1 MAVESRERG
10 ASIALLCLALG
21 VCGCPITR
29 WQGTLTGDATASP
42 SDADVVGIDADV
54 SEADVDV
61 SEADVDVPETD
72 VDVPET
78 DVDVP
83 ETDVDVPD
91 VPPDV
96 GCSGATPVSCGATCC
111 AGPCNA
117 GVCEEMIGTASE
129 KSEVDDD
136 TATCAWSRS
145 GRVWCWGSRP
155 GAVPGSD
162 GCNAPVRPVLIAAP
176 SLVDVRQVVV
186 GGRDICALT
195 RLGEVICWNE
205 YAAPRAIATARP
217 AVQLTAGEL
226 HVCAVLDD
234 GSVHCRGT
242 NEYGQLGR
250 GYLGAAD
257 GSVDEFDGV
266 FRPVQSALGVPLT
279 GVAEVAAGSRYTC
292 ARMTDGTVQCWGI
305 DNYRQLGS
313 GPGDGGTSMMCMG
326 HPCSPTPRAVAS
338 LRGVAGLDASLN
350 HTCAR
355 LASGALWCWGRNDA
369 EQLCRATTDVCDGT
383 SCAASPVEV
392 TGLTGVTAVALGAEH
407 TCVIRGSGAASEVLC
422 CGTWTHHQP
431 VPSAL
436 SRIAG
441 FAAGEPTS
449 LSSGAHVACAT
460 AQGGVR
466 CWGDRSTGQIPEA
479 TPSYGALRV
488 TALSDAVEVA
498 AGAAHTCARTASGGV
513 RCWGRNRNQQ
523 LGDALAA
530 GAFPLDTGR
539 PVEAVLH
546 DGLDTPITNTAQLS
560 AGAAHT
566 CATRRD
572 GSLLCWGSNA
582 SSQLGRISYSTRVGA
597 EVVPNQIAGV
607 TSSSAGSNFSCSLRA
622 GGVECWGAS
631 YHCQTSRGFT
641 GATCTGDL
649 HADAQRVALPTLS
662 PAGVTA
668 GSWHACA
675 WGSVDGAR
683 GGPVACWGYNSNGQI
698 NDGVP
703 GPDAPPATLAGLSS
717 VVDVSA
723 GVSSTCAVTSDGNV
737 SCWGDYACG
746 ALGRPPTLESR
757 VPAVI
762 AGVSN
767 ATTVR
772 AGDRFA
778 CALVADGAVRC
789 WGRNDYGQ
797 LGSRTPRWNYAP
809 TPITRD
815 DGSPLTGAVSLAVGA
830 RHACVARSDRT
841 VWCWGD
847 DRNGQRG
854 IGSPSVRTA
863 ATAITW

>member
-1 MAVESRERG
+1 MAASVYTRAIMSVDSRLRG
-10 ASIALLCLALG
+10 ASIVLLCLAFG
-21 VCGCPITR
+21 ISGCPLTA
-29 WQGTLTGDATASP
+29 WHGTLRGDASAS
-42 SDADVVGIDADV
+42 SADADVAGNDADV
-54 SEADVDV
+54 PAS
-61 SEADVDVPETD
+61 DVDVPAS
-72 VDVPET
+72 
-78 DVDVP
+78 
-83 ETDVDVPD
+83 DVDVPD
-91 VPPDV
+91 VGADV

-117 GVCEEMIGTASE
+117 GVCEEIVGTASE
-129 KSEVDDD
+129 KSEADDG
-136 TATCAWSRS
+136 TATCAWSAS

-155 GAVPGSD
+155 GVVPGSD
-162 GCNAPVRPVLIAAP
+162 GCNDPVRPVLIAAP

-195 RLGEVICWNE
+195 QRGEVVCWNE
-205 YAAPRAIATARP
+205 YAAPRIVATARP
-217 AVQLTAGEL
+217 AVQLAAGDM

-234 GSVHCRGT
+234 GSAQCRGT

-257 GSVDEFDGV
+257 GGVDEFDDL
-266 FRPVQSALGVPLT
+266 FRPVQSAPGVALT
-279 GVAEVAAGSRYTC
+279 GVAEVAAGPRYTC
-292 ARMTDGTVQCWGI
+292 ARMTDGTVQCWGV
-305 DNYRQLGS
+305 DNYSQLGR
-313 GPGDGGTSMMCMG
+313 GRNDGGASMMCG
-326 HPCSPTPRAVAS
+326 GYPCSPTPRAIAS

-350 HTCAR
+350 HACAR
-355 LASGALWCWGRNDA
+355 LTSGALWCWGRN
-369 EQLCRATTDVCDGT
+369 ESGQLCRTTTEVCDGT
-383 SCAASPVEV
+383 YCATSPVEV
-392 TGLTGVTAVALGAEH
+392 TGVTGVTAVALGAEH
-407 TCVIRGSGAASEVLC
+407 TCLIRGSAGASEVHC

-431 VPSAL
+431 VAAGL
-436 SRIAG
+436 SRVGA

-449 LSSGAHVACAT
+449 LSSSAHGACAT
-460 AQGGVR
+460 ARGGVR
-466 CWGDRSTGQIPEA
+466 CWGDRSTGQIAEA
-479 TPSYGALRV
+479 TAVFAARPV
-488 TALSDAVEVA
+488 EALSDAVEVA

-513 RCWGRNRNQQ
+513 RCWGRNRNRQ

-530 GAFPLDTGR
+530 GASPLDTGR

-546 DGLDTPITNTAQLS
+546 DGLDTPIANVTQLS
-560 AGAAHT
+560 AGAAHS

-582 SSQLGRISYSTRVGA
+582 ASQLGMIAYSERVGA
-597 EVVPNQIAGV
+597 EVVASQTAGV
-607 TSSSAGSNFSCSLRA
+607 SSAAAGSNFTCSLRA
-622 GGVECWGAS
+622 GGVGCWGAD
-631 YHCQTSRGFT
+631 YHCQTTRGFM
-641 GATCTGDL
+641 GSTCAGDA
-649 HADAQRVALPTLS
+649 HPDEQRVALGALT

-668 GSWHACA
+668 GGWHACA

-683 GGPVACWGYNSNGQI
+683 GGPVTCWGYNGEGEVNGVL
-698 NDGVP
+698 GVS
-703 GPDAPPATLAGLSS
+703 DAPPTTLAGLTS
-717 VVDVSA
+717 VIDVSA
-723 GVSSTCAVTSDGNV
+723 GVRSTCAVTSDGSV
-737 SCWGDYACG
+737 WCWGDYSCG
-746 ALGRPPTLESR
+746 ALGRAPTAGSR

-772 AGDRFA
+772 VGDRFA

-809 TPITRD
+809 TAITRE

-854 IGSPSVRTA
+854 IGAPSVRIA
-863 ATAITW
+863 ATTIAW